1 MCLISNRDEDMLL
14 VRFEDLLREPK
25 RVLRGICQHVELDFH
40 QNMLPAPHQKI
51 PFGSRLRD
59 RWYPLSIKRA
69 LHYVEKA
76 TPEELETI
84 DARCGSLAR
93 ELGYEVP
100 LFSENQ
106 TKGGV

>member
-1 MCLISNRDEDMLL
+1 MLV
-14 VRFEDLLREPK
+14 VRFEDLLREPEAP
-25 RVLRGICQHVELDFH
+25 LRRICEHVELDFH
-40 QNMLPAPHQKI
+40 QDMLPASHQKI
-51 PFGSRLRD
+51 PFGSRFRD

-76 TPEELETI
+76 TPEELEII